1 MSDIPQNS
9 KVFRRRAAILAAN
22 IADYCVRISADE
34 GAPVRDLKPHPA
46 VILPMVGEHVRVIQT
61 AGDGILAEFGSIFD
75 TVECAPIIRA
85 SNFCGPLFR
94 SRFVRK

>member
-1 MSDIPQNS
+1 
-9 KVFRRRAAILAAN
+9 
-22 IADYCVRISADE
+22 
-34 GAPVRDLKPHPA
+34 
-46 VILPMVGEHVRVIQT
+46 MVGEHVRVIQT

-75 TVECAPIIRA
+75 TVECAPIMRA